1 MIEGYSHRK
10 SAELVGN
17 VTHVTLFYW
26 RHKLLS
32 SLKQMEISN
41 FEGIVEMDETYFL
54 TQKKDKERLKTE
66 YPANVAVPLRNVA

>member
-1 MIEGYSHRK
+1 MIEEYSLRK
-10 SAELVGN
+10 STELVGN
-17 VTHVTLFYW
+17 VTHVTMFYW

-54 TQKKDKERLKTE
+54 YSEKVQERLKIENLT
-66 YPANVAVPLRNVA
+66 NVKVPQRNGA